1 MNSQSYISMEEFSK
15 LDIRIGVVKDA
26 STIPGSSK
34 LVKLLIDLGDLGMR
48 QVIAGIGLWY
58 KPQELIGKQVAVV
71 VNMQP
76 KKMLG
81 FISEGMILAADTAS
95 GPVLLTVE
103 KSVEPGSKVR

>member
-1 MNSQSYISMEEFSK
+1 MNSQSYVSMEEFSK

-34 LVKLLIDLGDLGMR
+34 LIKLSVDLGDLGVR
-48 QVIAGIGLWY
+48 QIIAGVGLWY
-58 KPQELIGKQVAVV
+58 KPHELVGKQVAVV

-76 KKMLG
+76 RKMLG
-81 FISEGMILAADTAS
+81 FISEGMILAADTAN

>member
-1 MNSQSYISMEEFSK
+1 MNSQSYVSMDEFSK
-15 LDIRIGVVKDA
+15 LDIRIGLVKEA
-26 STIPGSSK
+26 SAVLGSSK
-34 LVKLLIDLGDLGMR
+34 LVKLLIDLGDLGVR

-58 KPQELIGKQVAVV
+58 KPQELIGKQVAIV

-76 KKMLG
+76 KKILG
-81 FISEGMILAADTAS
+81 FVSEGMILAADTAS